1 MSRDKKLR
9 DDTLQEVRQTM
20 ADVFDLDD
28 LEAVGEATT
37 AEEVEGWDSL
47 SHVRL
52 IVALE
57 RRFGVKFSNAEIEG
71 LKNVGA
77 LVHLIDSKL
86 G

>member
-1 MSRDKKLR
+1 MSLNETLAQVRD
-9 DDTLQEVRQTM
+9 TM

-28 LEAVGEATT
+28 LDTVGVATT
-37 AEEVEGWDSL
+37 ADDVEEWDSL

-57 RRFGVKFSNAEIEG
+57 RKFRVKFSNAEIES
-71 LKNVGA
+71 LKNVGD
-77 LVHLIDSKL
+77 LVHLIDSKI